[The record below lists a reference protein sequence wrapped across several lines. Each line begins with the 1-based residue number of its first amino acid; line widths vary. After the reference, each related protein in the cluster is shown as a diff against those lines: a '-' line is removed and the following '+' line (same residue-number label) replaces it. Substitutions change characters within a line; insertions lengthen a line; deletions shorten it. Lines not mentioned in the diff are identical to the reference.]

1 MNVDVIG
8 ILELSSIADGFMVL
22 DRIVKEA
29 PVSILKAEGIN
40 PGKYLI
46 MITGDVAS
54 VKIAIDEG
62 VSASGDSLI
71 DHVFLSN
78 LDNQVIPAIKS
89 CRTPEKWDAIGLLET
104 NSVAAAVEAADIC
117 VKESDVRIVGI
128 ITGTEA
134 GGKAVLKIS
143 GAVGD
148 IETAMNSAV
157 VVVSGK
163 GQLYRDIIIPGPHS
177 DIKGF
182 VCGD

>member
-8 ILELSSIADGFMVL
+8 ILEISSIAEGFMIL
-22 DRIVKEA
+22 DRVVKES
-29 PVSILKAEGIN
+29 PVTILKAEVIN

-54 VKIAIDEG
+54 VKIAMETG
-62 VSASGDSLI
+62 VAASGNSLI
-71 DHVFLSN
+71 DHIFLSN
-78 LDNQVIPAIKS
+78 LDTQVIPAIRGCKA
-89 CRTPEKWDAIGLLET
+89 PEKWDALGLLET

-117 VKESDVRIVGI
+117 VKESDVHIVGI
-128 ITGTEA
+128 ITGAEA
-134 GGKAVLKIS
+134 GGKAMLKIS

-148 IETAMNSAV
+148 IETAMIPAV
-157 VVVSGK
+157 EAAGRK
-163 GQLYRDIIIPGPHS
+163 GQLCRDIIIPGPHS